1 MDTIRDL
8 LQEKRYRP
16 LCITHP
22 GVTVLEATQLMN
34 DERIGALLVMHG
46 PRLVGIFTERDVLR
60 RVVADGR
67 NPETTLVAEVMTDDL
82 VCCEPDT
89 PVDDVAETMRR
100 LRIRHGPLRR
110 SRPLRLPRSSPTPR
124 PAPCPCPR
132 PRPGRASPPCG

>member
-16 LCITHP
+16 LCVTHP

-60 RVVADGR
+60 RVVADSR
-67 NPETTLVAEVMTDDL
+67 NPETTLVAEVMTDNL
-82 VCCEPDT
+82 ICCEPDT
-89 PVDDVAETMRR
+89 PVDDVSVEGLVSIGDINAHRFNHTEAALHQVEDYIHRR
-100 LRIRHGPLRR
+100 
-110 SRPLRLPRSSPTPR
+110 
-124 PAPCPCPR
+124 A
-132 PRPGRASPPCG
+132 